1 MKSKDQML
9 LEQIYSKILD
19 EEVGSE
25 MGSSPKAQVQQEI
38 EGKVKQVE
46 QAIDGDGENTED
58 VIDSDEESEE
68 EEEEEGTG
76 PQTPLEKKAE
86 NILDQ
91 DPTQGLSDEE
101 MKTIENLIKQN

>member
-1 MKSKDQML
+1 MKSKDQIL
-9 LEQIYSKILD
+9 LEQIYSKILN

-25 MGSSPKAQVQQEI
+25 LETDPKAQAQQEI

-46 QAIDGDGENTED
+46 QAIDSGEGE
-58 VIDSDEESEE
+58 EESTEE
-68 EEEEEGTG
+68 VTDANVESEEEGTG

-101 MKTIENLIKQN
+101 MKTIENLINRN